1 MKLTPEDMNETD
13 KVNEADLREFMEKKV
28 APSFME
34 AFSMIQ
40 KWSEE
45 NHPNNQPASDPP
57 SLFEEPHWLV
67 TRAKDYIAFFNALAD
82 LAPDGSLLQI
92 SGSPDP
98 DVEEVLRQW
107 LKEPSQQ
114 IIEHWRTSAIYE
126 APITSEN
133 MATLARLAQN
143 HAEPEVAEQFL
154 VFHGEVLILHWYDAP
169 ADPICISCSMPES
182 KVSQFAERLG
192 ATVKKEPGIAT

>member
-1 MKLTPEDMNETD
+1 MNETD
-13 KVNEADLREFMEKKV
+13 KINKADLREFMEKKV
-28 APSFME
+28 AP
-34 AFSMIQ
+34 AFSEALSLIQ

-45 NHPNNQPASDPP
+45 NHPDNQPSSDPP
-57 SLFEEPHWLV
+57 SLFEEQHWLV
-67 TRAKDYIAFFNALAD
+67 TNDKDYIAFFNALVD

-114 IIEHWRTSAIYE
+114 IIGRWRTSAIYE

-143 HAEPEVAEQFL
+143 HAEPEVADQFL
-154 VFHGEVLILHWYDAP
+154 VFHGEVLILHWHDAP
-169 ADPICISCSMPES
+169 VDPIYISCSMPES
-182 KVSQFAERLG
+182 KVSLFAERLD
-192 ATVKKEPGIAT
+192 ATLKKEPGITT